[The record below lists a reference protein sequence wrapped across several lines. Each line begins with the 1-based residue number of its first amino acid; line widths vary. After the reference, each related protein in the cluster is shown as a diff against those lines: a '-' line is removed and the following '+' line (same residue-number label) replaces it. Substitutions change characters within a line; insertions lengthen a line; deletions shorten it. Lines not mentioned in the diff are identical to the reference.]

1 MLGMNPADAAYAIG
15 RKELVLAQE
24 VRQDARQ
31 HGVVDQRQQMLA
43 ALVLPVGT
51 GTDVVALEGAT
62 LVSAQALS
70 EAGYIGQEPLV
81 DHLGGEQRNQAD
93 HRIDV
98 NAVIPA
104 VGSAYQVL
112 EEAGVGI
119 PQRHTAVGVAADGV
133 GDGEEL

>member
-62 LVSAQALS
+62 LVPTQALP
-70 EAGYIGQEPLV
+70 EPGYIGQEPPV
-81 DHLGGEQRNQAD
+81 DHLGREQRDQA
-93 HRIDV
+93 
-98 NAVIPA
+98 
-104 VGSAYQVL
+104 
-112 EEAGVGI
+112 EATEAPPKHGG
-119 PQRHTAVGVAADGV
+119 T
-133 GDGEEL
+133 